1 VTVAAQP
8 AVAVGRA
15 RRSLRSLVRP
25 PLNASIVS
33 QTAVTR
39 RIALSALAVGSF
51 WWTCREN
58 RLAAKVEV
66 KWRVIRYTE
75 PAGVIELGW
84 EPIKGEQPVAYVP
97 SDRRWRDQM
106 PDWACDRRDEIM
118 MEIKRE
124 TTHMNFRWQ
133 EYD

>member
-1 VTVAAQP
+1 LSVLAIS
-8 AVAVGRA
+8 
-15 RRSLRSLVRP
+15 SL
-25 PLNASIVS
+25 
-33 QTAVTR
+33 
-39 RIALSALAVGSF
+39 

-58 RLAAKVEV
+58 RVTGKVEV
-66 KWRVIRYTE
+66 KWRVIRYSE

-97 SDRRWRDQM
+97 SDRRWQAEM

-118 MEIKRE
+118 VEIKRE